1 MTLMVGDKTVVSMH
15 YTLTDEQGNVL
26 DSSQDSEPLAYLHG
40 AKNIIP
46 GLEKGLIGKTVDD
59 ECQVTVAPEEGY
71 GEVIPEL
78 IQAVDKSAFEG
89 VESLEAGMA
98 FEAQGPAGE
107 VQRVVITEIEGDQVT
122 VDGNLPL
129 AGVTLNFDVKIVSV
143 RDATAD
149 EIEHGHPH

>member
-1 MTLMVGDKTVVSMH
+1 MTLMVGDKTVVSMQ

-59 ECQVTVAPEEGY
+59 ECQVTVSPEEGY

-78 IQAVDKSAFEG
+78 IQVVDKAAFEG

-122 VDGNLPL
+122 VDGNHPL